1 MNRLDARTAR
11 LFVGF
16 AALFGV
22 LLALVALASAGA
34 GAGEDRGDRPL
45 APGASTWL
53 YAVFVV
59 VGLLAVPLV
68 VYVYTREVPQS
79 ARRRRRARLLPFVLV
94 AIAAAVLVI
103 AVRDPDGFAEVM
115 TRLRLNRDPRNGMDE
130 AVRRPPSLEL
140 FPFMVVSSV
149 VLAGAAALAAH
160 RLLRRPVAGQTLT
173 EELSQALD
181 ESLDDIRAE
190 SDPRRAVVRAYA
202 RLEAILERSGV
213 PRHEADAPFE
223 YVGRVLLEL
232 DVSEAPVTRLAALFE
247 RARFSRHEIGAELK
261 DEAIGAL
268 ESIRDELRALA

>member
-1 MNRLDARTAR
+1 VSRQDARTAR

-34 GAGEDRGDRPL
+34 GAGEDRGSGPL
-45 APGASTWL
+45 APGASSWL

-59 VGLLAVPLV
+59 LGLLAVPLV

-79 ARRRRRARLLPFVLV
+79 AQRRRRARMLPFVLV
-94 AIAAAVLVI
+94 AVAGVVLVI
-103 AVRDPDGFAEVM
+103 AVRDPTGFGEVM
-115 TRLRLNRDPRNGMDE
+115 SRLRLNRDPRNGMDD
-130 AVRRPPSLEL
+130 AARPPALDV

-160 RLLRRPVAGQTLT
+160 RLFRRPAARPTLT

-181 ESLDDIRAE
+181 DSLDDLRAE
-190 SDPRRAVVRAYA
+190 ADPRRAVVAAYA
-202 RLEAILERSGV
+202 RLEAILERYGV

-232 DVSEAPVTRLAALFE
+232 DVSAEPVNRLAALFE